1 MNYAEA
7 IASAERLLERSLE
20 LGALQ
25 YGEFTLTSGAKSS
38 YYFDGRLLTTD
49 GESVGIV
56 ADVFVALLMRRDIH
70 RFGGPAVAAVPLIG
84 GITLSAFQK
93 DYDIKGYFVRSDQK
107 QHGMGKQIEGHIE
120 PGDRIAIWDDTISTG
135 GSLLDAA
142 DAITALP
149 AEIDVAL
156 CILDRNQGGNLK
168 LKDRSIP
175 LFSILSSNSQGRVEV
190 DKATL
195 SAWFD

>member
-93 DYDIKGYFVRSDQK
+93 DYDIKRYFVRSDQK

-142 DAITALP
+142 DAVTALP

-195 SAWFD
+195 NAWFD